1 MAQPAN
7 TPPRN
12 ASDPAAPALSV
23 CHVSVAFAGRAVL
36 RDVSLKLR
44 DGEAAAIVGASGGGK
59 TTLFNVAAGLLQPD
73 AGQVLLGGK
82 DITGR
87 PGSVAYMMQKDLL
100 LPNRRVVDNVALPAR
115 LAGIPKAEARSRAA
129 ALLPDFGLG
138 DSADLWPS
146 QLSGGMRQRAALA
159 RTYLL
164 ATLGGGG
171 VALLDEPFSA
181 LDALTKAEMHRWYL
195 EVMGRIRL
203 STLFVTHDIDEALL
217 LSDRVLVLKNGRI
230 AGDEPV
236 NRQGQPKAAGFALTE
251 GFLAHK
257 LRILELLE
265 RA

>member
-1 MAQPAN
+1 MAQPADIS
-7 TPPRN
+7 PRN
-12 ASDPAAPALSV
+12 AVDPAAPALSIR
-23 CHVSVAFAGRAVL
+23 HVSVAFAGRTVL
-36 RDVSLKLR
+36 RDVSLELR
-44 DGEAAAIVGASGGGK
+44 DGEATAVVGASGGGK
-59 TTLFNVAAGLLQPD
+59 TTLFNVAAGLLRPG
-73 AGQVLLGGK
+73 AGQVLLGGH
-82 DITGR
+82 DITGH

-115 LAGIPKAEARSRAA
+115 LAGVPRAEARSRAA

-146 QLSGGMRQRAALA
+146 QLSGGMRQRVALA

-195 EVMGRIRL
+195 KVMGRIRL

-217 LSDRVLVLKNGRI
+217 LSDRVLVLKDGAI
-230 AGDEPV
+230 AHSEAV
-236 NRQGQPKAAGFALTE
+236 NRGGDPKSADFALTE
-251 GFLAHK
+251 SFLAHK
-257 LRILELLE
+257 RRILDALGS
-265 RA
+265 